1 MSHLD
6 HARGLR
12 MLGMTLYRGDEL
24 LDEER
29 QFLAVALLRIS
40 RGEDANEVLG
50 LKLGRG
56 IKKNDAIA
64 RQRMSF
70 ILQMV
75 QCFMYPDPN
84 SDEQDMTL
92 EQACRKAKHE
102 VLPVAKKLF
111 PGKERRRYTADY
123 IQRCHSSPEYEH
135 MRSPT
140 RTWVDDDYPYD
151 SSLEDLK

>member
-1 MSHLD
+1 MQITQLNGSVLD
-6 HARGLR
+6 A
-12 MLGMTLYRGDEL
+12 T
-24 LDEER
+24 
-29 QFLAVALLRIS
+29 QQQ
-40 RGEDANEVLG
+40 
-50 LKLGRG
+50 G

-64 RQRMSF
+64 KQRMSF

-92 EQACRKAKHE
+92 EEACRKAKDE
-102 VLPVAKKLF
+102 VVPVAKKLF
-111 PGKERRRYTADY
+111 PGKERRKYTAEY
-123 IQRCHSSPEYEH
+123 IQRCHSSPEYKH
-135 MRSPT
+135 MRSPI